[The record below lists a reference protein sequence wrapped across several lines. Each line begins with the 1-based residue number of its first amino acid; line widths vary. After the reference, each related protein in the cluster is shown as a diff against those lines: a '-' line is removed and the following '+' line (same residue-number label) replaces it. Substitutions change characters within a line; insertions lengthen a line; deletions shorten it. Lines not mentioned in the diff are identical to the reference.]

1 MKGYFRDGLSEC
13 DITDFEVLKDA
24 SAQDIAD
31 LHYFIESAM
40 TISPAERP
48 DATMLLT
55 HPFLNN

>member
-1 MKGYFRDGLSEC
+1 MKGYFKDGLEKC

-48 DATMLLT
+48 DATMLLK
-55 HPFLNN
+55 HSFLNN